1 MLKKDSVGETVGDL
15 RPAIAFDSS
24 REVSVIIDSLH
35 SYRYNHVPVSD
46 KELDE
51 FIRKL
56 ADELEKVLKMFSVKE
71 K

>member
-1 MLKKDSVGETVGDL
+1 MKDK
-15 RPAIAFDSS
+15 RPALDFDSS
-24 REVSVIIDSLH
+24 REVSVLIDSLH
-35 SYRYNHVPVSD
+35 SYRYNHVPVED

-56 ADELEKVLKMFSVKE
+56 ADELEKLIPMFNKKE

>member
-1 MLKKDSVGETVGDL
+1 MKDK

-24 REVSVIIDSLH
+24 REVSILIDALH
-35 SYRYNHVPVSD
+35 SYRYNHVPLES

-56 ADELEKVLKMFSVKE
+56 ADELEKVQSMFNKKE

>member
-1 MLKKDSVGETVGDL
+1 MEKDK

-24 REVSVIIDSLH
+24 REVSIIIDSLH
-35 SYRYNHVPVSD
+35 AYRYNHVPQES

-51 FIRKL
+51 FIRVL
-56 ADELEKVLKMFSVKE
+56 ADELEKVLEMFQVKE